1 MLFRTRTRS
10 ITMFYL
16 GSNKRSVEPPMPIV
30 DTSRFA
36 LEKMYDNLHVYVRH
50 VNEKKEGVGQ
60 RDRRSDRV

>member
-1 MLFRTRTRS
+1 
-10 ITMFYL
+10 MFYL